1 MIIDVN
7 ETSNK
12 IQELRKNKE
21 FIRKMEGLGYEL
33 YSSELS
39 FLKELNTTVMS
50 LIAVKDDSL
59 ASSVYIIAYE
69 NIGSVIEKANK
80 KYIELIKQKAKS

>member
-1 MIIDVN
+1 
-7 ETSNK
+7 
-12 IQELRKNKE
+12 
-21 FIRKMEGLGYEL
+21 
-33 YSSELS
+33 
-39 FLKELNTTVMS
+39 MS